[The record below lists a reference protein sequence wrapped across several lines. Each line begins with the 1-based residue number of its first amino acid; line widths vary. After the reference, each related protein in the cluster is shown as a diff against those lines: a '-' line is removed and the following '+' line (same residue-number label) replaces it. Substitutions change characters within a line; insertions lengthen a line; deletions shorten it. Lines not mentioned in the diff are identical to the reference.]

1 MKLKLALVVAM
12 GSAKRVVV
20 VLVSG
25 MGDGVIVV
33 ATSVDKWGVDCSLVK
48 RIPMVMTKDKLAKR
62 EIMKPRLKDFGW
74 VWVGAGG
81 LNMSLV

>member
-48 RIPMVMTKDKLAKR
+48 RIPMVIIKERLAKTDK
-62 EIMKPRLKDFGW
+62 IKI
-74 VWVGAGG
+74 
-81 LNMSLV
+81 

>member
-20 VLVSG
+20 VLVFG

-33 ATSVDKWGVDCSLVK
+33 ATSVGKWGVDCSLVK
-48 RIPMVMTKDKLAKR
+48 RIPMVIIKERLAKTDK
-62 EIMKPRLKDFGW
+62 IKI
-74 VWVGAGG
+74 
-81 LNMSLV
+81 